1 MTPETPA
8 PPAADAPAPVV
19 EAPAAPAP
27 AAPPAAEVP
36 PVAGDAP
43 TPVAEAPPAAA
54 PAPAAPP
61 AAAPAAP
68 PAEAPAAD
76 AVSLADPSTWPGWD
90 LVQAWLPDLL
100 WVLIVVL
107 IGVALGFL
115 GGRVLR
121 RFTER
126 WAAPLG
132 PGRATLIGRIVGPTV
147 FGLILAGSLHLAG
160 LPLAGMWTWVAGAAG
175 IAGVAIGFASQTSA
189 SNIISGMF
197 LLGERPF
204 EEGDFVR
211 IGEVSGQ
218 VLSVELLSVKLRT
231 FDNLFVR
238 VPNETAMRS
247 VIINLSR
254 FEIRRIDLP
263 LRFSADAPL
272 SRVDEV
278 MRACA
283 ATQPYILV
291 HPEPLLV
298 FNGIVDGAVEIQV
311 SAWTRGEG
319 FVESRAKWAI
329 ALIDALRDAGLPL
342 VGASRSIRM
351 IHEEKAAAAPDPD

>member
-1 MTPETPA
+1 MTPETP
-8 PPAADAPAPVV
+8 
-19 EAPAAPAP
+19 EAPAAPPSAPPVAPPAGGAPSAPPSAPPAGGAPSAPPAGEAP
-27 AAPPAAEVP
+27 AAPPAAE
-36 PVAGDAP
+36 
-43 TPVAEAPPAAA
+43 A
-54 PAPAAPP
+54 PAS
-61 AAAPAAP
+61 
-68 PAEAPAAD
+68 PAEAFH
-76 AVSLADPSTWPGWD
+76 LTDPSTWPGWD

-100 WVLIVVL
+100 WVLVVVL
-107 IGVALGFL
+107 VGIALGFL
-115 GGRVLR
+115 GGRLLR

-132 PGRATLIGRIVGPTV
+132 PGRATLIGRIVGPSV

-204 EEGDFVR
+204 EEGDVVR
-211 IGEVSGQ
+211 IGDVSGQ

-247 VIINLSR
+247 VIVNLSR
-254 FEIRRIDLP
+254 FQIRRIDLP

-272 SRVDEV
+272 ARVDEV

-283 ATQPYILV
+283 ASQPFILV
-291 HPEPLLV
+291 HPEPQIV
-298 FNGIVDGAVEIQV
+298 FNGIVDGAVEIQLC
-311 SAWTRGEG
+311 AWTRGEG
-319 FVESRAKWAI
+319 FVESRARWAI
-329 ALIDALRDAGLPL
+329 AVIDALRDAGLPL

-351 IHEEKAAAAPDPD
+351 IHEEKAPRGEVDGD